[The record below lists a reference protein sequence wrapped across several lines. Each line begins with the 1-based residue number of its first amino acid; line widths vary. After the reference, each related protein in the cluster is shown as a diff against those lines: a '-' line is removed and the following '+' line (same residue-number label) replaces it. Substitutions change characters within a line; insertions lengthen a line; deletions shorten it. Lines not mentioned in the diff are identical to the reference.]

1 MRSEYFQSSSKDHCY
16 VFKMVL
22 HRIETRMTKMLGCRY
37 PIFLPGMSWISNPE
51 LVAAVSN
58 AGGVGILATGP
69 LNAEETRAAIREI
82 RRLTD
87 KPFGIGATLL
97 MPGAIE
103 NARVALDEK
112 VPLINVSLGKPDWIV
127 QEAHSYGGKVLS
139 TVVNATH
146 AASAIEAGAD
156 ALMVTGH
163 EAAAHG
169 GDVTTFCLIPSI
181 ASRFPEIPI
190 VAAGGIADG
199 RGMIAAINLGADA
212 VALGSRFAT
221 TVESPLAQHTKEVI
235 SNPDIDGGSTESDT
249 IYSKHFDGINSRVLK
264 TKISME
270 VTKSQAPLPLVV
282 YRSFMAARNMKIPLW
297 KVLPGLLT
305 QWDKMY
311 TVAQFGAATE
321 AIKAATMDGD
331 LDKKGVQFI
340 GQSQGLIKDIPTVD
354 ELIQRIVLEAA
365 TTSKASASLFET
377 EK

>member
-1 MRSEYFQSSSKDHCY
+1 MA
-16 VFKMVL
+16 L
-22 HRIETRMTKMLGCRY
+22 HSIETRITKMLGCRY

-51 LVAAVSN
+51 LVSAVCN
-58 AGGVGILATGP
+58 AGGFGILATGP
-69 LNAEETRAAIREI
+69 LNAEQTRAAIQEVRN
-82 RRLTD
+82 RTD
-87 KPFGIGATLL
+87 KPFGIGSTLL
-97 MPGAIE
+97 MPGAKE

-127 QEAHSYGGKVLS
+127 EEAHAYGGKVLS

-199 RGMIAAINLGADA
+199 RGMIAAMNLGADG

-221 TVESPLAQHTKEVI
+221 TVESPLAQRTKEFI
-235 SNPDIDGGSTESDT
+235 AKPGINGGSTESDT
-249 IYSKHFDGINSRVLK
+249 IYSKHFDGISARVLK
-264 TKISME
+264 TKNSE
-270 VTKSQAPLPLVV
+270 KVTKSPASFPVVV
-282 YRSFMAARNMKIPLW
+282 YRSFVAARKMNIPLW

-305 QWDKMY
+305 EWNKMY
-311 TVAQFGAATE
+311 VVAQFGAATE

-331 LDKKGVQFI
+331 LDNEGVQFI

-354 ELIQRIVLEAA
+354 KLIQRIVMEA
-365 TTSKASASLFET
+365 TMTSKASASIFET
-377 EK
+377 NNK

>member
-1 MRSEYFQSSSKDHCY
+1 
-16 VFKMVL
+16 MVL